1 MLIVQK
7 LIKKTDPIK
16 VYWIF
21 GIYSLIANALA
32 FGAGWLY
39 LTRGGTFLQI
49 LFVFFLFAIGLQ
61 FGASNIIPNIFN
73 ADILNELELQ
83 TGGRRLEQT
92 ISFTQ
97 SLFGTVMGVFTG
109 LLTPVIL
116 LSVCGYQQGVD
127 VIQTQSTSLK
137 LLFFYTVFAGI
148 FFFVSLFP
156 MLGYK
161 LDAERR
167 RQLNIALEAQR
178 ERNRL
183 EGVAVAD
190 EGDFGTESVVRN
202 DDSDDA
208 DRK

>member
-1 MLIVQK
+1 M
-7 LIKKTDPIK
+7 
-16 VYWIF
+16 
-21 GIYSLIANALA
+21 
-32 FGAGWLY
+32 
-39 LTRGGTFLQI
+39 
-49 LFVFFLFAIGLQ
+49 FFLFAIGLQ

-167 RQLNIALEAQR
+167 RQLNIALEVQR

-190 EGDFGTESVVRN
+190 EGDFGAESVVRN

>member
-1 MLIVQK
+1 M
-7 LIKKTDPIK
+7 
-16 VYWIF
+16 
-21 GIYSLIANALA
+21 
-32 FGAGWLY
+32 
-39 LTRGGTFLQI
+39 
-49 LFVFFLFAIGLQ
+49 FFLFAIGLQ

-137 LLFFYTVFAGI
+137 LLFFYNRVCGNILLRFA
-148 FFFVSLFP
+148 VP
-156 MLGYK
+156 
-161 LDAERR
+161 DA
-167 RQLNIALEAQR
+167 
-178 ERNRL
+178 RL
-183 EGVAVAD
+183 QV
-190 EGDFGTESVVRN
+190 
-202 DDSDDA
+202 
-208 DRK
+208 

>member
-1 MLIVQK
+1 
-7 LIKKTDPIK
+7 
-16 VYWIF
+16 
-21 GIYSLIANALA
+21 
-32 FGAGWLY
+32 
-39 LTRGGTFLQI
+39 
-49 LFVFFLFAIGLQ
+49 
-61 FGASNIIPNIFN
+61 
-73 ADILNELELQ
+73 
-83 TGGRRLEQT
+83 
-92 ISFTQ
+92 
-97 SLFGTVMGVFTG
+97 MGVFTG

-190 EGDFGTESVVRN
+190 EGDFGAESVVRN

>member
-1 MLIVQK
+1 M
-7 LIKKTDPIK
+7 
-16 VYWIF
+16 
-21 GIYSLIANALA
+21 
-32 FGAGWLY
+32 
-39 LTRGGTFLQI
+39 
-49 LFVFFLFAIGLQ
+49 FFLFAIGLQ

-116 LSVCGYQQGVD
+116 LSVCKYQQGVD
-127 VIQTQSTSLK
+127 AVQTQSTALK
-137 LLFFYTVFAGI
+137 LLFFYTVLAGI

-161 LDAERR
+161 LDTERR

-190 EGDFGTESVVRN
+190 EGDFGTESVEQNV

>member
-1 MLIVQK
+1 
-7 LIKKTDPIK
+7 
-16 VYWIF
+16 
-21 GIYSLIANALA
+21 
-32 FGAGWLY
+32 
-39 LTRGGTFLQI
+39 
-49 LFVFFLFAIGLQ
+49 
-61 FGASNIIPNIFN
+61 
-73 ADILNELELQ
+73 
-83 TGGRRLEQT
+83 
-92 ISFTQ
+92 
-97 SLFGTVMGVFTG
+97 MGVFTG

-127 VIQTQSTSLK
+127 VIQTQSASLK

-148 FFFVSLFP
+148 LFFVSLFP

-190 EGDFGTESVVRN
+190 EGDFGAESVVRN

>member
-1 MLIVQK
+1 M
-7 LIKKTDPIK
+7 
-16 VYWIF
+16 
-21 GIYSLIANALA
+21 IANALA

-39 LTRGGTFLQI
+39 LTQGGTFLQI

-61 FGASNIIPNIFN
+61 FGASNIIPNMFN

-161 LDAERR
+161 LDSLFPMLGYKLDTERR

-183 EGVAVAD
+183 AGVAVAD
-190 EGDFGTESVVRN
+190 EGDFGTESVEQNV